1 MTLTAIQ
8 PEVGLSNGR
17 DVSLFNVAQASAL
30 ISALRVVLRALY
42 GSFTPRGIGVAAACL
57 LAKGSPAFGMK
68 NFFWAARRLSYAGS
82 NPWRTRACRGYRI

>member
-17 DVSLFNVAQASAL
+17 DVSLFNAAQASAL

-42 GSFTPRGIGVAAACL
+42 GSFAPRE
-57 LAKGSPAFGMK
+57 
-68 NFFWAARRLSYAGS
+68 
-82 NPWRTRACRGYRI
+82 